1 MISEQTRTMLNSGV
15 DSSRLDHDYQ
25 RLKGLARSSLGYPCN
40 QAFDYRELLPFLE
53 MPLNNVGD
61 PFQESS
67 YALNTLDYEREVID
81 IFADLAQLPHG
92 QHWGYVTNGGT
103 EGNMYGLYLARELFR
118 HGMVYFSEQT
128 HYSVAKILR
137 LQHTPSIMIKA
148 QENGEMDYDDL
159 RESIR
164 INRHLP
170 PIIFANIG
178 TTMTGAIDDLT
189 KIHNILDELAIRE
202 HYVHADAAM
211 HGLALAFIDN
221 PPAWDFAAG
230 IDSLSISGHKWLGSP
245 IPCGIALARS
255 SHVKRISRAVEY
267 VGVNDTT
274 ISGSRSAYAP
284 LMIWY
289 GLRKHGEDGLKKM
302 IKDSILLAQYTVEA
316 FQKKGIQAWRNQNSP
331 IVVFPKPNNEVI
343 RRWSLAVDR
352 NIGHIVCLPHIE
364 KSTIDTFIEDYLTG
378 SPEPH

>member
-1 MISEQTRTMLNSGV
+1 MPSEQTKKSLNAGV
-15 DSSRLDHDYQ
+15 DTQ
-25 RLKGLARSSLGYPCN
+25 RLRQDYLRLKSLAKLSLGYPCN
-40 QAFDYRELLPFLE
+40 QEFDYNELIPFLE

-67 YALNTLDYEREVID
+67 YSLNTLEYEREVID
-81 IFADLAQLPHG
+81 TFADLTHLPHG
-92 QHWGYVTNGGT
+92 EHWGYVTNGGT
-103 EGNMYGLYLARELFR
+103 EGNMYGLYLARELYPR
-118 HGMVYFSEQT
+118 GMVYFSEHT

-159 RESIR
+159 RESLR

-189 KIHNILDELAIRE
+189 EIHSILDELAIRD
-202 HYVHADAAM
+202 HYIHADAAM

-221 PPAWDFAAG
+221 PPAWDFASG

-255 SHVKRISRAVEY
+255 AHVKRISRAVEY

-289 GLRKHGEDGLKKM
+289 GLRHHGEAGLKKM
-302 IKDSILLAQYTVEA
+302 IRESIEIARYTVDA
-316 FQKKGIQAWRNQNSP
+316 FHKNGIEAWRNTNSP
-331 IVVFPKPNNEVI
+331 IVVFPTPAKEII
-343 RRWSLAVDR
+343 RKWSLAVDGS
-352 NIGHIVCLPHIE
+352 IAHIVCLPHIE
-364 KSTIDTFIEDYLTG
+364 QSTIDQFIHDYITPAPQ
-378 SPEPH
+378 SH